1 MAFFKQSRITSLL
14 LIVLLSSIAAVLI
27 APRVDLPDTAFQRN
41 SSPLSIHA
49 QSHQLQHTNANGS
62 TPRMS
67 FTLADASI
75 LALKDGFRVG
85 AIEVPSFPPLILR
98 C

>member
-1 MAFFKQSRITSLL
+1 MAFFKSSSITLFL
-14 LIVLLSSIAAVLI
+14 LIVLLGSIAAVLI

-49 QSHQLQHTNANGS
+49 QSHQFQHTNAGGS
-62 TPRMS
+62 THQMS
-67 FTLADASI
+67 FGLADASVP
-75 LALKDGFRVG
+75 ALKDGFGDG
-85 AIEVPSFPPLILR
+85 AIEVPSFPPVILR